1 MAAKKQTYEQAMK
14 RLEEIVSRI
23 DSNELDIDSLSVN
36 LKEAQEL
43 IKFCRDKLYKADEE
57 IKKMLDNNVSY
68 ANVAIGCVI
77 FRMAYLHIETY
88 RQIIKAI
95 NKKAIL
101 IGICKYKT

>member
-23 DSNELDIDSLSVN
+23 DSNELDIDSWSVN

-57 IKKMLDNNVSY
+57 IKKMLDNNVSMWQY
-68 ANVAIGCVI
+68 ANVAIGCVV
-77 FRMAYLHIETY
+77 FRMAYLHISTL
-88 RQIIKAI
+88 RH
-95 NKKAIL
+95 
-101 IGICKYKT
+101 IGKL

>member
-57 IKKMLDNNVSY
+57 IKKMLDNNE
-68 ANVAIGCVI
+68 IGRAHV
-77 FRMAYLHIETY
+77 
-88 RQIIKAI
+88 
-95 NKKAIL
+95 
-101 IGICKYKT
+101 

>member
-23 DSNELDIDSLSVN
+23 DSNELDIDSLGVN

-57 IKKMLDNNVSY
+57 IKKMLDNNVS
-68 ANVAIGCVI
+68 
-77 FRMAYLHIETY
+77 MW
-88 RQIIKAI
+88 QIIKAI
-95 NKKAIL
+95 NKKAVL